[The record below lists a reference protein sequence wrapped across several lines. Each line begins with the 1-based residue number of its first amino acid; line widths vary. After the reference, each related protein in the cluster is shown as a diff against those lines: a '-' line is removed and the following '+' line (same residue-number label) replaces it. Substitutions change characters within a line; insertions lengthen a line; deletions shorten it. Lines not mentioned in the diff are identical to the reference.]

1 MAPSRRFWNFD
12 PWPVLQPPEGLG
24 LTGAGGQKIEKNFF
38 LIFFIFSTDNAKGM
52 SLLSEKPKGNDI
64 LTFFDTFYVVLRKK
78 VILPFFSFFLLRQGR
93 QRFLLGPLSISSAQ
107 YCLVHT
113 HTYTHTFIPTN
124 VNTPIRSQ
132 THRLSVHWSA
142 QMSIYN
148 ALVK

>member
-1 MAPSRRFWNFD
+1 MATSRRFWNFD
-12 PWPVLQPPEGLG
+12 PWPVLQPSEGLG
-24 LTGAGGQKIEKNFF
+24 LTGAGGQKIEKIFF

-52 SLLSEKPKGNDI
+52 SLLSEKPKRNNI
-64 LTFFDTFYVVLRKK
+64 LTFLKIFYVVIRKK
-78 VILPFFSFFLLRQGR
+78 VILPFFSFFFLRQGR

-113 HTYTHTFIPTN
+113 HTHTFIPTN
-124 VNTPIRSQ
+124 VNTPIRSH

-142 QMSIYN
+142 QMSVYN

>member
-78 VILPFFSFFLLRQGR
+78 VILPFFSFFFLRQGR

-113 HTYTHTFIPTN
+113 HAYSFIPTN
-124 VNTPIRSQ
+124 VNTPICPHTPPVGPLVRPNV
-132 THRLSVHWSA
+132 RL
-142 QMSIYN
+142 
-148 ALVK
+148 